1 MSILSAVQ
9 KGDKAKLQELLGV
22 VWPLNYL
29 TQLLEETD
37 DASGRTPLLIAT
49 EKNDLPA
56 VEMLL
61 GAGADRKATDYTG
74 RTALHL
80 ATTVEMVRLL
90 MQAGLDPNVK
100 DGRGES
106 AFDCA
111 IDRNEFDISLELLS
125 TSTRKRELT
134 TSAAAS
140 ATSST
145 STAGTVIDKQE
156 MVIEPHE
163 FMEEVEDQQE
173 NDESTASPKNFKH
186 LTELLN
192 RPMGLSEEEIKCRRE
207 NVTKWIDILVQNGA
221 QMEAEDEDGN
231 TPLLLSAKKSLL
243 DVSENLIRLGAKVD
257 SKNKYGE
264 SALIVASKSAYR
276 ENVKIML
283 DNRAAIEATDVNGST
298 PLLVARNK
306 SIAKM
311 LIDQGANK
319 EAVDKEGNDMLLSAA
334 KQGNYTT
341 VEYWLQS
348 GADVNVKNSANDT
361 AFRIAVKK
369 EFTDIMILLVA
380 YGAKIDTSDLGL
392 NDFMETLVGLLECKQ
407 IVHSP
412 SQAEMAIEDDN
423 ETNFGANVAKQD
435 VNLLALDGGGI
446 RGLVLCEML
455 LMIEKRRKMLYPD
468 APTFLSKF
476 QWFSGTSTGSI
487 MALGHVYNGFNA
499 EVGLSLYWH
508 LKNKVFPGIW
518 ERLKMGFKDAY
529 LLTEVLQETLG
540 DDSETTLGEKEHPKV
555 VIPTTLANQEPPML
569 HLMCNYGDD
578 RDGQAGPRERKVWEA
593 ARASSAAP
601 FYFPAFKDHFLDGGL
616 LANNPT
622 LDAMTEMHKTVGK
635 EEKIG
640 IVVSLGT
647 GIFSTPINES
657 MSTSMN
663 LKNLESLMK
672 VWSIKVA
679 LRVLTKAI
687 VPAAT
692 STDSNVKRAHAW
704 CSRMGSAYFRFN
716 PMLDEQVDLTETNEK
731 VLLKMLVTTQNYM
744 LSNKAR
750 IDKMLEIMYG

>member
-1 MSILSAVQ
+1 MSILGAVQ

-22 VWPLNYL
+22 AWPLNYL

-49 EKNDLPA
+49 EENDLPA

-80 ATTVEMVRLL
+80 ATTVEMARLL

-111 IDRNEFDISLELLS
+111 IDRKEFDISLELLS

-134 TSAAAS
+134 TSAAEL
-140 ATSST
+140 TSSLT
-145 STAGTVIDKQE
+145 STAVDKQE
-156 MVIEPHE
+156 MVIEP
-163 FMEEVEDQQE
+163 QE
-173 NDESTASPKNFKH
+173 TTASPKNFEH

-207 NVTKWIDILVQNGA
+207 NVTKLIDVLVQNGA

-264 SALIVASKSAYR
+264 SPLIVASKRADR
-276 ENVKIML
+276 ETVKIML

-380 YGAKIDTSDLGL
+380 YGAKIDTSDLEL

-412 SQAEMAIEDDN
+412 SQAEMAIEDND

-468 APTFLSKF
+468 APAFLSKF

-508 LKNKVFPGIW
+508 LKNKVFPGMW
-518 ERLKMGFKDAY
+518 ERLKKGLKDAY

-540 DDSETTLGEKEHPKV
+540 DDSETTLGSKEHPKV

-647 GIFSTPINES
+647 GIFSTPIDES

-663 LKNLESLMK
+663 LRNLESFIK
-672 VWSIKVA
+672 FWSIKVA

-692 STDSNVKRAHAW
+692 STDPNVKRAHAW

-716 PMLDEQVDLTETNEK
+716 PMLDEQVDLTETNEN

-750 IDKMLEIMYG
+750 IDKMLEIMYS